1 MIYPP
6 YLQKGDTIGMVCPAG
21 FMAPEKWQT
30 CVQTLQDWGF
40 KVELGATMNSASTTY
55 FSGTDEERK
64 LDLQRMLDDKKIK
77 AILCGRGGYGM
88 GRIIDQLDFKK
99 LERRPKWIIGFSD
112 ITVLHAHLNRICG
125 IASIHGPM
133 AAAFNEGGDE
143 NPYVQSLK
151 AMLLGTKAEYNAA
164 PHAFN
169 IAGTAQGRLVGGN
182 LSLIAHLIGTRSA
195 FKTKGKLLFL
205 EDVGEQLYNVDRMF
219 YQLKRAGVLDGLA
232 GLILGGFT
240 DNKDTERP
248 FGQTVEEIL
257 HHLVKDCEYPVCF
270 GFPVSHEK
278 ENFALKVGAKYQ
290 LLVSPSEVRL
300 IEKS

>member
-99 LERRPKWIIGFSD
+99 FERRPKWIIGFSD
-112 ITVLHAHLNRICG
+112 ITVLHAHLNRVIG

-182 LSLIAHLIGTRSA
+182 LSLIAHLLGTRSA

-232 GLILGGFT
+232 GLVLGGFT

-300 IEKS
+300 IEKG

>member
-1 MIYPP
+1 
-6 YLQKGDTIGMVCPAG
+6 MVCPAG

-30 CVQTLQDWGF
+30 CLQTLQDWGF
-40 KVELGATMNSASTTY
+40 NVELGATMNSASTTY

-99 LERRPKWIIGFSD
+99 FERRPKWIIGFSD

-143 NPYVQSLK
+143 NPYVHSLK
-151 AMLLGTKAEYNAA
+151 AMLLGTKAEYKAA

-169 IAGTAQGRLVGGN
+169 IVGTAQGRLVGGN

-195 FKTKGKLLFL
+195 YKTKGKLLFL

-278 ENFALKVGAKYQ
+278 ENYALKVGARYQ

-300 IEKS
+300 VEKG